1 MCMHIYIYIY
11 IYIYVNH
18 LYIQALSLHIFQ
30 YKLMKYV
37 NKSNKCH
44 PGILIN
50 S

>member
-1 MCMHIYIYIY
+1 MYMQ
-11 IYIYVNH
+11 IYVNH
-18 LYIQALSLHIFQ
+18 VYIQALSLPIFQ
-30 YKLMKYV
+30 CKLMKYV